1 MHFSIREGLLAAAL
15 IVMGSAWFVDRSM
28 LADRLRVARI
38 GYEAERQRAEA
49 ISRRLPKAE
58 KQ

>member
-38 GYEAERQRAEA
+38 GYEAEHNRAD
-49 ISRRLPKAE
+49 SVTRRLKSQP
-58 KQ
+58 